1 MIRYGISRFAL
12 LNTAGYSLGLFPLE
26 QPLSVYGANN
36 LGKSA
41 SINALQFPILA
52 RLSDMSF
59 GKYSNEQS
67 RKFYFATDTSYILV
81 EVALPHGPHVIGV
94 AGRGPGGGFGHQFFA
109 YQGELDLDHYQQG
122 GTCLRQ
128 RELFK
133 NLGQAGITAY
143 ELKPDELRRLLV
155 GGHTSIPLDLTL
167 IPLRSTSEQSLKTF
181 RALFI
186 NLLHMREI
194 TAAKLKQLFLDAFE
208 HSLRSGSVDYIAAT
222 EEAFR
227 DVRRMEQDYQ
237 ALVTAG
243 PQIEALAAGVTQRDQ
258 LRGKLHRLSP
268 LLDNLLGTWHDYA
281 DARKQELVIQAEHYR
296 GEQDSLQNDQR
307 GGTQE
312 LMRMER
318 EISEIQRWLGELAV
332 LKNRFAL
339 VDDVKVLEAQLLAAK
354 DAHDELA
361 GALAQSR
368 QFSSEDLDERLR
380 ELEKRLKSV
389 KQQLDHADN
398 NSYSRLREEFS
409 QADVD
414 RLMRLFNG
422 QLFSLPLGEKGI
434 QLDDGDV
441 WVKSLEAILDSF
453 KGERFQVPGLDIDLS
468 NIEPPALQ
476 ALADRAALRD
486 QKDRLDREYKQLKT
500 QQSVAADRAASK
512 AQAEQLYQAVL
523 DAQKALE
530 DFRRSQTLSAEET
543 GKLEKLAQLE
553 AAQDELKRASDAFT
567 ERVQQLSAKLQL
579 IGRQIADLEAKERTL
594 EDALRRRQLL
604 PADLPFGT
612 PFMEPVDD
620 SLDNLLPLLN
630 DYQDTWQ
637 GLQRI
642 DGQIEALYAQV
653 RLKGVAKFDSE
664 DDMERRLQLL
674 VNAYAHRQDEA
685 LTLAKARR
693 AAVTDI
699 ARTLRNIRS
708 DYDNLEH
715 QLALFNR
722 EINKRQVSNLQSF
735 RIVLAPNKD
744 ALRHIDQI
752 IHSAGQYEEGETL
765 SVFDLTQNAE
775 QDVKNEEAK
784 DYLSRLVAANGNQL
798 GLKDLFELAFE
809 ITKVHGQPVI
819 HTDIDGAASNGTTM
833 TIKALT
839 NMYLLLHLMD
849 RDQAGRVRLPYYLD
863 EAADID
869 ERNQQA
875 LIETSL
881 QLGFVPIL
889 ASVKPQVSATVAIDL
904 EGGSGP
910 NGIYIDEADWKYI
923 KRREQVETPASSD
936 QDAVEPA

>member
-67 RKFYFATDTSYILV
+67 RKFYFATDTSYILI
-81 EVALPHGPHVIGV
+81 ELRLAHGPHVIGV

-109 YQGELDLDHYQQG
+109 YAGELDLAHYQRD

-128 RELFK
+128 RELFA
-133 NLGQAGITAY
+133 NLERAGLKAY
-143 ELKPDELRRLLV
+143 EVKPEELRRLLV

-208 HSLRSGSVDYIAAT
+208 HSLRSGSVDYIAAC

-237 ALVTAG
+237 SLVAAG
-243 PQIEALAAGVTQRDQ
+243 PLVEALANGVEQRDR

-268 LLDNLLGTWHDYA
+268 LLDSLLGTWQHYA
-281 DARKQELVIQAEHYR
+281 IDRRDELLAQSEHYR
-296 GEQDSLQNDQR
+296 LEQDSLQQNQR
-307 GGTQE
+307 DGTSE
-312 LMRMER
+312 LMRLER
-318 EISEIQRWLGELAV
+318 EISGLQRWLVELAQ
-332 LKNRFAL
+332 LKHRFAL
-339 VDDVKVLEAQLLAAK
+339 VESTAPLEAQLLAAK

-361 GALAQSR
+361 GALSQSR
-368 QFSSEDLDERLR
+368 QFSSEDLDQRVR
-380 ELEKRLKSV
+380 ELEQRLKGLR
-389 KQQLDHADN
+389 QQLDHADN
-398 NSYSRLREEFS
+398 NSYARLREEFS

-422 QLFSLPLGEKGI
+422 QLFSLPLGPKGVE
-434 QLDDGDV
+434 LAEDGS
-441 WVKSLEAILDSF
+441 WLKTLEGVL
-453 KGERFQVPGLDIDLS
+453 ERFQGDRFELPGLSLDLS
-468 NIEPPALQ
+468 GIEPPTLQ

-486 QKDRLDREYKQLKT
+486 QKDRLERELKQLKA
-500 QQSVAADRAASK
+500 QQGVIADRQASK
-512 AQAEQLYQAVL
+512 AQAEALYQQVL

-530 DFRRSQTLSAEET
+530 DFRRCQTLSAEENE
-543 GKLEKLAQLE
+543 KLEQLAQLE
-553 AAQDELKRASDAFT
+553 AAQDELRRAGDAFT

-579 IGRQIADLEAKERTL
+579 IGRQLADLEAKDRTL
-594 EDALRRRQLL
+594 ADALRRRQLL
-604 PADLPFGT
+604 PTDLPQGT
-612 PFMEPVDD
+612 PFMEAVDD
-620 SLDNLLPLLN
+620 SLENLLPLLN

-637 GLQRI
+637 ALQRA
-642 DGQIEALYAQV
+642 DTQIEALYAQV
-653 RLKGVAKFDSE
+653 RLKGVAKFDNEE
-664 DDMERRLQLL
+664 DPERRLQLL

-715 QLALFNR
+715 QLQLFNR
-722 EINKRQVSNLQSF
+722 EINRKQVSNLESF

-744 ALRHIDQI
+744 ALKHIDQI

-765 SVFDLTQNAE
+765 SVFDLTQDSS
-775 QDVKNEEAK
+775 QDQKNEEAK
-784 DYLSRLVAANGNQL
+784 EYLARLVAANGNQL

-809 ITKVHGQPVI
+809 ITKQGGQPI
-819 HTDIDGAASNGTTM
+819 LHTDIDGAASNGTTM

-849 RDQAGRVRLPYYLD
+849 REQAAKIRLPYYLD

-875 LIETSL
+875 LIETSQ

-889 ASVKPQVSATVAIDL
+889 ASVKPQVSAQVAIDL

-910 NGIYIDEADWKYI
+910 GGIYIDEADWKYI
-923 KRREQVETPASSD
+923 AKRDLALP
-936 QDAVEPA
+936 EPA